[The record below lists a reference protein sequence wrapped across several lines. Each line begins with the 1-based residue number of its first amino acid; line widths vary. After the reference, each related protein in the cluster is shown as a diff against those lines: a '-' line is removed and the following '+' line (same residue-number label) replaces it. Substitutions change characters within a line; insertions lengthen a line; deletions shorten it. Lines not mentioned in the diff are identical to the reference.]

1 MISHNAENHDAIM
14 EMIDMASRD
23 IEFDNDELS
32 YVYEVGAKLHVPK
45 SDIDELISTSNSLL
59 GK

>member
-1 MISHNAENHDAIM
+1 M